1 MREDPH
7 SCADLAQARTSSVE
21 LDLLVDFT
29 TRTLVGEAVLRFAAA
44 AQGPLDLD
52 TRDLAIEG
60 VAALSGTPIAHTLH
74 APEPILG
81 ARLSL
86 RLPAPCR
93 GVRIRYSTSPEATA
107 LQWLAPAACARR
119 PPRGPASRCAC
130 PRPAGESASDT
141 PPRPRRPRCSG
152 SRRPRRPASSLPFS
166 SARATPIPPA
176 PRAAAVR
183 RRDSRSI
190 GSSCRSRSRPT

>member
-60 VAALSGTPIAHTLH
+60 VADLSGTPIPPPLRARD
-74 APEPILG
+74 PFLG

-93 GVRIRYSTSPEATA
+93 GVRIRYSTSPEETA
-107 LQWLAPAACARR
+107 LQWLAPPPAA
-119 PPRGPASRCAC
+119 GPA
-130 PRPAGESASDT
+130 
-141 PPRPRRPRCSG
+141 PPLLHHPSH
-152 SRRPRRPASSLPFS
+152 
-166 SARATPIPPA
+166 
-176 PRAAAVR
+176 
-183 RRDSRSI
+183 
-190 GSSCRSRSRPT
+190 